1 MSTSKTTRFDA
12 MMDYM
17 REKLCAEY
25 EASADLKSEFVC
37 AEDFAAYTLNSAT
50 AKPLIRR
57 WRADFVAAAGERA
70 LLAAEARSNVRRADA
85 RRAVGRLRVA
95 GC

>member
-1 MSTSKTTRFDA
+1 MTTETSTRFDA
-12 MMDYM
+12 FMGDL
-17 REKLCAEY
+17 RTKLCAEF
-25 EASADLKSEFVC
+25 EASPSLRAEFTCGADY
-37 AEDFAAYTLNSAT
+37 AAYRLNEPT

-57 WRADFVAAAGERA
+57 WREDFDAAVAERA

-85 RRAVGRLRVA
+85 RRAVGRLRMA

>member
-1 MSTSKTTRFDA
+1 MTTNENTRFDA
-12 MMDYM
+12 FMGDL
-17 REKLCAEY
+17 RARLCAKY
-25 EASADLKSEFVC
+25 EASPSLRAEFVC
-37 AEDFAAYTLNSAT
+37 GEDFAAFTLNEPT
-50 AKPLIRR
+50 ARPLVRR
-57 WRADFVAAAGERA
+57 WRQDFDAAAGERA